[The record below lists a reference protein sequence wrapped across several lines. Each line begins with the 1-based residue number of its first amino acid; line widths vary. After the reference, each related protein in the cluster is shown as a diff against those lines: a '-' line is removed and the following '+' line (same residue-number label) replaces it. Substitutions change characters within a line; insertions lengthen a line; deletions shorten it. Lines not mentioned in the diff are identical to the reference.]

1 MELSFPKKANME
13 KVIKFEGTEVKLGD
27 KTFVVPALTI
37 GQARRLW
44 PEILEMNDGITAA
57 NLPDKQSKWM
67 DIVHAA
73 LSRNYPELKR
83 EELEELVDLRSIKKL
98 MMIVMGNSEMPLNRG
113 EAAPVAGSLVQ

>member
-1 MELSFPKKANME
+1 ME

>member
-1 MELSFPKKANME
+1 VELSFPKKANME

-73 LSRNYPELKR
+73 LSRNYPDLKR

-113 EAAPVAGSLVQ
+113 EAAPVVGSLVQ